1 MNCNSPQNAWKHR
14 PFLTASRPTCNID
27 IPSKEFIVP
36 HKIQI
41 LLARE
46 QVWRTSGARAGDGR
60 PLAHQ
65 VFFEPDNWLVP
76 DAYAQLLQAHA
87 AYLVAQPGLVA
98 VVSGHSYGTGSHRFF
113 WLMGDRRAI
122 AVRSALIKAG
132 AVPSQVLVQSR
143 GAARPLI
150 EMAGEAVARYRRRV
164 SIDYVKP
171 DAVTAS
177 PVPLDGS
184 AQWWRSVLGA
194 GTGVKLP
201 ADRPTLQPR

>member
-1 MNCNSPQNAWKHR
+1 MQ
-14 PFLTASRPTCNID
+14 
-27 IPSKEFIVP
+27 
-36 HKIQI
+36 HKTQI

-46 QVWRTSGARAGDGR
+46 QAWRSNGACAPDGR

-76 DAYAQLLQAHA
+76 NDYAPLLAAHA
-87 AYLVAQPGLVA
+87 AYLVGQPGLAA
-98 VVSGHSYGTGSHRFF
+98 VMSGHSYGTGSHRFF

-132 AVPSQVLVQSR
+132 ALPGQLLVQSR

-164 SIDYVKP
+164 TIDYVNP
-171 DAVTAS
+171 EAVSAS
-177 PVPLDGS
+177 PVAPDGS
-184 AQWWRSVLGA
+184 AQWWRSVMGA
-194 GTGVKLP
+194 GSGKKLP
-201 ADRPTLQPR
+201 ADLPGSRA

>member
-1 MNCNSPQNAWKHR
+1 MQ
-14 PFLTASRPTCNID
+14 
-27 IPSKEFIVP
+27 
-36 HKIQI
+36 HKTQT

-46 QVWRTSGARAGDGR
+46 LAWRCSGACARDGR

-76 DAYAQLLQAHA
+76 DDYSPLLAPHA
-87 AYLVAQPGLVA
+87 AYLLAQPKLAA
-98 VVSGHSYGTGSHRFF
+98 VMSGHSYGTGSHRFF

-132 AVPSQVLVQSR
+132 ALPGQLLVQSR

-164 SIDYVKP
+164 TIDYVNP
-171 DAVTAS
+171 EAVSTS
-177 PVPLDGS
+177 PVAPDGS
-184 AQWWRSVLGA
+184 ARWWRSVMGA
-194 GTGVKLP
+194 GSGKKLP
-201 ADRPTLQPR
+201 ANLPGSRT